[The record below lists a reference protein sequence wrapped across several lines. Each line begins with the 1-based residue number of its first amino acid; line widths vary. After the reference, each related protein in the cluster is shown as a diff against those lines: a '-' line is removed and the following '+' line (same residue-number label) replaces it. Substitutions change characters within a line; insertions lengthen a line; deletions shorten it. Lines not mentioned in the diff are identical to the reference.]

1 MSTIVASWTWAMQCL
16 FAVAAVSGAA
26 IGARALRARLWAQL
40 LAMLGALTIMVT
52 WLAHAPHA
60 FLGTIPTRATLQT
73 FGELLGNAGADIQ
86 KSGLPVPDT
95 PGLLFMTSLGIGL
108 VAVVVDLFAV
118 GLRRPAMAG
127 YPMLA
132 IYVIP
137 VFVRSDSVSPSPFV
151 IGAAGFLWL
160 LVSDNVDRVR
170 RFGRRFT
177 GDGRGV
183 DLWDPSP
190 LAAAGRRL
198 TVLGVALAVAVPL
211 LVPGMTSGLLTRYNG
226 GGGTGPGVGN
236 GRGAAVNLFAVLAG
250 NLNQTE
256 RPFEMLRVTT
266 NNPNPYYL
274 RFAVADQLTPT
285 GFRTGALGSGQ
296 AVTDRGIPDPSIKAS
311 GVTQKQFHASVTVT
325 NFDMGYLPVY
335 QRLAQTQKL
344 DGSWLWDT
352 NGDLVYSTRS
362 PTKAKK
368 YEFDYR
374 ATDYSPTALASATPV
389 EPQNAIRAY
398 TQVPQVSSK
407 VSDLVRELVQGKTND
422 YDRVRA
428 ILGYFSAANHFV
440 YKLSTKQ
447 GTTGSDILD
456 FLTNKE
462 GYCQPYAAAMAW
474 MVRSANIPAP

>member
-86 KSGLPVPDT
+86 KRGLPVPDT

-183 DLWDPSP
+183 DLWEPSP

-198 TVLGVALAVAVPL
+198 AFLGVALAVAVPL
-211 LVPGMTSGLLTRYNG
+211 VIPGMTTGFLEKYNG
-226 GGGTGPGVGN
+226 GNGGGRGPRSGTGGSVK
-236 GRGAAVNLFAVLAG
+236 LFATLEG
-250 NLNQTE
+250 P
-256 RPFEMLRVTT
+256 RP
-266 NNPNPYYL
+266 PSKPI
-274 RFAVADQLTPT
+274 
-285 GFRTGALGSGQ
+285 GRTHG
-296 AVTDRGIPDPSIKAS
+296 
-311 GVTQKQFHASVTVT
+311 
-325 NFDMGYLPVY
+325 
-335 QRLAQTQKL
+335 
-344 DGSWLWDT
+344 W
-352 NGDLVYSTRS
+352 
-362 PTKAKK
+362 
-368 YEFDYR
+368 
-374 ATDYSPTALASATPV
+374 
-389 EPQNAIRAY
+389 
-398 TQVPQVSSK
+398 
-407 VSDLVRELVQGKTND
+407 
-422 YDRVRA
+422 
-428 ILGYFSAANHFV
+428 
-440 YKLSTKQ
+440 
-447 GTTGSDILD
+447 
-456 FLTNKE
+456 
-462 GYCQPYAAAMAW
+462 
-474 MVRSANIPAP
+474 